1 MNEKRLL
8 PDIAHLIK
16 GETDPGKYAPAAR
29 SHRIDGQHGVVAH
42 ADSPPT
48 LAVEVE
54 HEGVLYSGTLYP
66 QEVVQNRNTPA
77 RDLNCLKS
85 GKRLARVSSRGI
97 FLWCKACQKS
107 HCIPWHVIE
116 GLRYGVAVEREP
128 DESA

>member
-1 MNEKRLL
+1 MNKKRLFPLREEANTGAYL
-8 PDIAHLIK
+8 PAS
-16 GETDPGKYAPAAR
+16 TNC
-29 SHRIDGQHGVVAH
+29 SHRIDVRHGVVAH
-42 ADSPPT
+42 ADRPPT

-66 QEVVQNRNTPA
+66 QEVQNRTNPT
-77 RDLNCLKS
+77 RDLTCLKH